1 MIFLERE
8 GRGFLR
14 GTSSAGQQWPA
25 IAMVGGE
32 TGNPIYTF
40 LPNNQPTLAICK
52 TIYSDHQALQEHA
65 YNPQCGQNSQNTSCG
80 QKSQKR
86 VVFRTRASRSCGKT
100 YNLWIYAHSEHMW
113 SKYENLLDLLWRT
126 TGEGI
131 KKHYYIFQVEACS
144 MLKESWQRASCIS
157 VFSLFRHLT
166 NVTIVLKFYTWLR
179 WGFSFKSGPVGFPLK
194 GWFTMVLGGGDVNL
208 SSCQRETRAA
218 QQLGHTLHFI

>member
-52 TIYSDHQALQEHA
+52 TIYTASDHQALQEHA

-100 YNLWIYAHSEHMW
+100 YNLCIYAHSEHMW

-131 KKHYYIFQVEACS
+131 KKTLSYFSGWGLLYVEGKLAESLLYFCILLISPSYKCYHCPKILHMTSLGIF
-144 MLKESWQRASCIS
+144 I
-157 VFSLFRHLT
+157 
-166 NVTIVLKFYTWLR
+166 
-179 WGFSFKSGPVGFPLK
+179 
-194 GWFTMVLGGGDVNL
+194 
-208 SSCQRETRAA
+208 
-218 QQLGHTLHFI
+218 

>member
-1 MIFLERE
+1 MCKLKSDNPICADQNQIICVNWHLPFIIYAIPAEYIYDYESYSSFWSILRHSAWCWKHRATMIFPERE

-65 YNPQCGQNSQNTSCG
+65 YNPQCGQNSQNTRCG
-80 QKSQKR
+80 QKSQQR

-100 YNLWIYAHSEHMW
+100 YNLCIYAHSEHMW

-126 TGEGI
+126 TI
-131 KKHYYIFQVEACS
+131 IFFW
-144 MLKESWQRASCIS
+144 L
-157 VFSLFRHLT
+157 SLAL
-166 NVTIVLKFYTWLR
+166 
-179 WGFSFKSGPVGFPLK
+179 
-194 GWFTMVLGGGDVNL
+194 
-208 SSCQRETRAA
+208 
-218 QQLGHTLHFI
+218 